1 MKNKT
6 KPVRTVLRSKTQIL
20 ETAEQI
26 LSGNMTNSDYLFGI
40 LKLFFLKMLM
50 DYVEDYARQ

>member
-20 ETAEQI
+20 EATEQI

-50 DYVEDYARQ
+50 DYVEDYA